1 MRTVIRAGQVFD
13 VVSGEFHSAEVLLED
28 GLISEVGSDPDGDEE
43 FDATGLSVL
52 PGLIDAHVHVM
63 VPYFDLVRL
72 LETPFSQ
79 FFYLAE
85 QNLKKTLDIGITY
98 VRDANGADLGVQTAV
113 AQGFIDGPDL
123 DISI

>member
-1 MRTVIRAGQVFD
+1 MGASTACRQDGGMMRTVIRAGHVFD
-13 VVSGEFHSAEVLLED
+13 VVSGEFQSAEVLLED
-28 GLISEVGSDPDGDEE
+28 GLIREVGSELDGDEE

-98 VRDANGADLGVQTAV
+98 VRDANG
-113 AQGFIDGPDL
+113 
-123 DISI
+123 